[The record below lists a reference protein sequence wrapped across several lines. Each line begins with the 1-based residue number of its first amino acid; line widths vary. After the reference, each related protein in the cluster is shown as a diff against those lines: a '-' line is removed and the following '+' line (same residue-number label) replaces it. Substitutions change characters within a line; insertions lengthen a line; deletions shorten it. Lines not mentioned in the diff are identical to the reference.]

1 MFMGSAGKDAKSASA
16 SAGLAAAAKLR
27 RTEVKL
33 AAAALLAMFR
43 VCDIGFA
50 DGDLFTANPTWAT
63 ALIPIAANAAPQ
75 SAAMLL
81 QASCMRQ

>member
-1 MFMGSAGKDAKSASA
+1 MIMGSAGKDAKSASA

-27 RTEVKL
+27 GTDVKL
-33 AAAALLAMFR
+33 AAAAL
-43 VCDIGFA
+43 
-50 DGDLFTANPTWAT
+50 GDVPRLRHRLCRWWPGHRQSHLAT